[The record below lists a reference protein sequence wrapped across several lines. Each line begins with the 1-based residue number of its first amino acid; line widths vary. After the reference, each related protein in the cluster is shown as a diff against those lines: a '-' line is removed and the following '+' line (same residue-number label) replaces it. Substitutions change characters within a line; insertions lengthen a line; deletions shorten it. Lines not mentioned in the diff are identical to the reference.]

1 MDHHPQPPT
10 TKSKK
15 TKTTAATTNFVG
27 VRRRPSG
34 RWVAEIK
41 ATAHGKIRA
50 WLGTFST
57 AEEAARAYDEAA
69 LLLRGSNT
77 RTNFSSSSSSVSSS
91 DSPLAKR
98 LRRLLNKKRSPPPK
112 ETTLPTNSSDSTG
125 SSTDQS
131 SFDDMRRPRF
141 DGAGPGQE
149 FEPGP
154 STGTEAWST
163 WTDMSWV
170 FDGGVGETDLDPECF
185 DVAQGGGG
193 GGVADPMWDLPP
205 LCELFCEI

>member
-1 MDHHPQPPT
+1 MDHHFHHPQRPT

-15 TKTTAATTNFVG
+15 TKTTTTNFVG

-77 RTNFSSSSSSVSSS
+77 RTNFSSSSSVSSS
-91 DSPLAKR
+91 DSPLTKR
-98 LRRLLNKKRSPPPK
+98 LRRLLNKKRSPTPK
-112 ETTLPTNSSDSTG
+112 ETTLPTNSTDSIV
-125 SSTDQS
+125 SSTTDQS

-141 DGAGPGQE
+141 EGAGPGQE
-149 FEPGP
+149 FEPGQ
-154 STGTEAWST
+154 SSGLKEAWST

-170 FDGGVGETDLDPECF
+170 FDGCVGETDLDPECF
-185 DVAQGGGG
+185 DVVQGGGG
-193 GGVADPMWDLPP
+193 GDLADPMWDLPP
-205 LCELFCEI
+205 L

>member
-1 MDHHPQPPT
+1 MDHHFHHPQPPT

-15 TKTTAATTNFVG
+15 TKTKTTTTTNFVG

-50 WLGTFST
+50 WLGTFGT

-77 RTNFSSSSSSVSSS
+77 RTNFSSSSSVSSS

-112 ETTLPTNSSDSTG
+112 ETTLPNCV
-125 SSTDQS
+125 STDQS
-131 SFDDMRRPRF
+131 SFDDMCRPCF
-141 DGAGPGQE
+141 DGAGPGEE

-154 STGTEAWST
+154 SSGLTEAWST

-185 DVAQGGGG
+185 DVVQGGG
-193 GGVADPMWDLPP
+193 GGVADSMWDLPP